1 MLAQVSAQGLGW
13 LGALVA
19 ALFWGSYL
27 VPVKRLP
34 GLNPVAAQ
42 LGMAIGISL
51 LGLPLAIA
59 SGSWL
64 PNGWG
69 LLAGAIWAVGNYGSI
84 FVVRS
89 LGLARGLAL
98 WAAVGIAVSFL
109 WGAVVFREPV
119 VLGRAIGGVL
129 LLIGGIGLMNR
140 PDRSR
145 AAVAG
150 PPPDRRQWLL
160 CAGVGLLFGSQSVPF
175 AFAHQSPIAFL
186 PSMSLG
192 ILLTALMLAGR
203 SGSWDKLRIPR
214 SALLPLVVSGLL
226 WNIANLGSFFAVEQ
240 LGFAVGMPLTQFA
253 IMVNAAWGLLFF
265 REIASRQQTIKVAL
279 GALLGFGGIIL
290 IGLSSHTGS

>member
-1 MLAQVSAQGLGW
+1 MLGQVSGQGLGW

-59 SGSWL
+59 SGAWL

-69 LLAGAIWAVGNYGSI
+69 LLAGAIWAIGNYGSI
-84 FVVRS
+84 LVVRS

-98 WAAVGIAVSFL
+98 WAAVGIVVSFL
-109 WGAVVFREPV
+109 WGAVGFREPV
-119 VLGRAIGGVL
+119 ILGRAIVGVL

-140 PDRSR
+140 PDR
-145 AAVAG
+145 AAIIVAG
-150 PPPDRRQWLL
+150 PPDRRPWLL

-192 ILLTALMLAGR
+192 ILLTALVLAGR
-203 SGSWDKLRIPR
+203 SGHWDKLRIPR
-214 SALLPLVVSGLL
+214 SALMPLVVSGLL
-226 WNIANLGSFFAVEQ
+226 WNIANLGSFFAVER

-265 REIASRQQTIKVAL
+265 REIASRRQTIQVAL

-290 IGLSSHTGS
+290 IGLSNQAGP